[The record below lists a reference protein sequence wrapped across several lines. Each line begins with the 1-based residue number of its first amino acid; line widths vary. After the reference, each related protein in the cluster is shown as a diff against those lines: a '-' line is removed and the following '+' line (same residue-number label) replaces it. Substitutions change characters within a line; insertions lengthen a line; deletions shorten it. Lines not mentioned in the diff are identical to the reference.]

1 MFPPP
6 PPPPGPGIEATGLS
20 DPTTCPPGTD
30 VIDGPSRSDQVDSGD
45 TTTTE
50 NMSDNEALILLS
62 KKHEESLQL
71 NEKLTSL
78 LEAERLKTTQL
89 QNQLALGLIEIH
101 FII

>member
-1 MFPPP
+1 
-6 PPPPGPGIEATGLS
+6 
-20 DPTTCPPGTD
+20 
-30 VIDGPSRSDQVDSGD
+30 
-45 TTTTE
+45 
-50 NMSDNEALILLS
+50 MSDKEALILLS